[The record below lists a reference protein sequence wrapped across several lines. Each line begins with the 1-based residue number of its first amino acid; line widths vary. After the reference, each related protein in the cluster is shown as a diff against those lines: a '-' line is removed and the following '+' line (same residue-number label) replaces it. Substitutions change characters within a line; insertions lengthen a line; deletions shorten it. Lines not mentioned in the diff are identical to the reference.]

1 MSSASNEVA
10 AVDNTD
16 NETKEDSRSTT
27 QAADTNAE
35 GAVADDAGIT
45 VLSEEQTDAA
55 LAALQE
61 ATSIAIVKAG
71 DEKPDGNTTAA
82 AENED
87 QDENKKRKADEND
100 DGSSKPPSKR
110 RSAPVRVSWDDR
122 MEMLKAYKAEH
133 GDLLI
138 PIRYKRNPSL
148 GKFVHNTREQYKLF
162 HHKTKVGYKKKC
174 SLTAERI
181 KQLEDIGFVFSTE
194 RTKRQN
200 EDWETRFQQLKEYKD
215 KHGVSSF
222 RCCSSS
228 KRDLKDEM
236 RYFAHKH

>member
-1 MSSASNEVA
+1 MSSASDEVA

-122 MEMLKAYKAEH
+122 MECSKH
-133 GDLLI
+133 TT
-138 PIRYKRNPSL
+138 P
-148 GKFVHNTREQYKLF
+148 NTV
-162 HHKTKVGYKKKC
+162 TC
-174 SLTAERI
+174 
-181 KQLEDIGFVFSTE
+181 
-194 RTKRQN
+194 
-200 EDWETRFQQLKEYKD
+200 
-215 KHGVSSF
+215 
-222 RCCSSS
+222 
-228 KRDLKDEM
+228 
-236 RYFAHKH
+236 